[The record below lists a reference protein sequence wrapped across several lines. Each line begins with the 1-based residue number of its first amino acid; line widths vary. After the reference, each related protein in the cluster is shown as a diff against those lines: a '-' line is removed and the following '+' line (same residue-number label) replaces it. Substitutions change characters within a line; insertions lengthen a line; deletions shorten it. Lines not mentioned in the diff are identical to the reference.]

1 MKTAKKL
8 VIVLLSL
15 CLVLGLAGCGS
26 LKDGFLDGYND
37 LLQFTSRHALTK
49 ESDLQGEKAKGDDA
63 YVGNYTAE
71 YENFNGEEYIFGGT
85 GLERKD
91 GNELT
96 VTYTLK
102 ITSGSAS
109 LNWIHSGSE
118 YTLSNKESSD
128 TTTVT
133 LGSGDNYI
141 VLKGENF
148 TGSLEL
154 EVK

>member
-8 VIVLLSL
+8 GIVLLSL

-26 LKDGFLDGYND
+26 LKEGFLDGYND
-37 LLQFTSRHALTK
+37 LLQFTSRHALTR
-49 ESDLQGEKAKGDDA
+49 ESDLQGEKATGDDA
-63 YVGNYTAE
+63 YVGSYTAE
-71 YENFNGEEYIFGGT
+71 YENLNGEEYIFGGT

-96 VTYTLK
+96 VTYTLR

-118 YTLSNKESSD
+118 YTLSNEESSN

-133 LGSGDNYI
+133 LGSGDHYI

-154 EVK
+154 EVR